1 MNIAFIFFFSSR
13 LLKSKYRNSFFGIF
27 LTILF
32 PILASIFLSYIFSGI
47 YKQDFDTFFLKIS
60 LGFIPWYFFTR
71 TLIDISNSLNNNIYF
86 IKKKINNVYNISL
99 SYLLSGIFDFLLNI
113 SVLIMIN
120 TFFLDN
126 VFYINFFLFIFTSLL
141 FFVFTYSLGLV
152 FSFFCAM
159 YKDFINLV
167 VFFMQILF
175 FLSPIIYEIKNIFLN
190 LQIFIKLNPLTT
202 YIEMYRACFNL
213 SENFYFSDYLLI
225 AIITLIIMSISLSL
239 FKVIKKRIIFY
250 L

>member
-1 MNIAFIFFFSSR
+1 MNIAFIFFFTSI

-32 PILASIFLSYIFSGI
+32 PILSSVFLSYIFSGI
-47 YKQDFDTFFLKIS
+47 YKQSFDTFFLKIS

-71 TLIDISNSLNNNIYF
+71 TLIDISNSLNNNIF
-86 IKKKINNVYNISL
+86 FVKKKINNVYNVSL
-99 SYLLSGIFDFLLNI
+99 SYLLSGILDFLLNI

-120 TFFLDN
+120 IFFLDN
-126 VFYINFFLFIFTSLL
+126 VMHLKFFLFIFTSLL
-141 FFVFTYSLGLV
+141 FFIFTYSLGLI
-152 FSFFCAM
+152 FSIFCVI

-167 VFFMQILF
+167 VFFVQILF

-190 LQIFIKLNPLTT
+190 LQIFINLNPLTT
-202 YIEMYRACFNL
+202 YIEMFRGCFNL

-225 AIITLIIMSISLSL
+225 FIITITIMTISLYL
-239 FKVIKKRIIFY
+239 FKIFKKRIVFY